1 MANIWYTSD
10 HHFGHHNIIKYC
22 NRYKWVQTVEEMDAL
37 LIQRWN
43 EVVGPHDT
51 VWHLGDV
58 FFKNHEA
65 TNKLKGRK
73 NLIVGNHDYKHKDFL
88 RNNNW
93 NVQTDAIYIDHEN
106 KLVMCHYPIL
116 NWPHKYKGYIH
127 LHGHSHGTVEGYDIN
142 AVDVGVDC
150 WDLYPVSL
158 SQIRNRIAHR
168 KAEQIK
174 EPL

>member
-37 LIQRWN
+37 LVQRWN

-58 FFKNHEA
+58 FFKNYEA
-65 TNKLKGRK
+65 TSKLKGRK

-93 NVQTDAIYIDHEN
+93 NVQSEAIYIDHEN

-116 NWPHKYKGYIH
+116 DWPHKFQNYIH
-127 LHGHSHGTVEGYDIN
+127 LHGHSHGNKEGYDIN

-168 KAEQIK
+168 KAKQIK
-174 EPL
+174 ESL